1 MPKAFQFQRFAN
13 IRLLRR
19 LDFELLV
26 RLLTLYRFFLEG
38 KNEFQWTTV
47 QEELSFEKFSK
58 TILSLDSNIPEDF
71 LRLLYF
77 VYWFSNEKHFD
88 PLFQTTKTKIPS
100 FANEITL
107 EDLVLTLRLK
117 SPGAGFCDRAE
128 APSFDANSAIFSLA
142 LGWAL
147 YRLFQLMCI

>member
-1 MPKAFQFQRFAN
+1 MPKAFQSQRFAN

-26 RLLTLYRFFLEG
+26 RLLSLYRVFLDQ
-38 KNEFQWTTV
+38 KKEFQWTTV
-47 QEELSFEKFSK
+47 QEELSLENFSK
-58 TILSLDSNIPEDF
+58 TMLSLDSNIPEDF

-88 PLFQTTKTKIPS
+88 SLFQTAKTKIPS
-100 FANEITL
+100 FSDKMTL

-117 SPGAGFCDRAE
+117 SPGVGFCDRAE